1 MAALLTRPP
10 RQAEDFHSG
19 FPSAADSLFR
29 SGFDRPMSSVLPEVE
44 LSGGDTVHV
53 AVGKSAEKTAAL
65 LLWTFSMFPGQE
77 ICLIHVH
84 RPSQLIPTLCK
95 LIITY
100 II

>member
-10 RQAEDFHSG
+10 RPAEDFHSG
-19 FPSAADSLFR
+19 FPSAAAFR
-29 SGFDRPMSSVLPEVE
+29 NGFDRPMSSVLPEVE
-44 LSGGDTVHV
+44 VGGGDTVHV
-53 AVGKSAEKTAAL
+53 AVGKSEQKTAAL
-65 LLWTFSMFPGQE
+65 LLWAFSMFPGHE